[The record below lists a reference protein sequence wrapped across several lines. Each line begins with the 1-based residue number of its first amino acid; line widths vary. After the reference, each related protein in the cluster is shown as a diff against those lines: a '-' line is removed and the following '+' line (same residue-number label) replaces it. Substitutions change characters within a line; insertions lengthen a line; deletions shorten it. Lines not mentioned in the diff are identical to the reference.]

1 MPQAFGAGFGPRCG
15 FLKGLG
21 CFLSGFGRDGVGA
34 GFVPGFV
41 AGSSTGAAGA
51 SFKILE
57 TTLFMG
63 LLLLI
68 DRFFNVIAKQ
78 WSILHNFCQQ
88 LRG

>member
-1 MPQAFGAGFGPRCG
+1 MSQAFGAGFGPRCG

-34 GFVPGFV
+34 GFVT
-41 AGSSTGAAGA
+41 GSSTGAAGA

-78 WSILHNFCQQ
+78 WSVLYNFCQQ